1 MAQYRTQLDNQSSHV
16 FVTLG
21 ASGDLAKKKIYPAL
35 WWLYRENLLPAKT
48 IIYGYA
54 RSKLTI
60 GDIKE
65 KCKPYVKVATDEE
78 GRFKDF
84 WKLNFYI
91 SGYYDSR
98 PDFEKLNKELCRHE
112 EGPSANRIFYLALP
126 SSLFEDVSVQI
137 KNSCMA
143 TKGWTRIVVEK
154 PIGKDLA
161 SSEKISNHLASL
173 FPETQLYRMDHY
185 LGKEMVQNLMTFRFG
200 NRIFNPAWNGD
211 NIAAV
216 AIIFKENFG
225 AQGRAGYFDEF
236 GMIRDVVQ
244 NHLLQILAFVAME
257 KPPTTHPDDIKD
269 EKVKV
274 LKRIKSV
281 SLENAVLGQY
291 VGDPDAEG
299 EARTGYQDEPG
310 VKEGS
315 LTATYAMTVLHVSNE
330 KWEGVPFILI
340 SGKGLDER
348 RVEVR
353 IQFKEVPGDIF
364 EGRPKRN
371 ELVLRIQPNAAIYA
385 KLMIKTPGMSLDMEE
400 NELDLIYG
408 QRYGNVE
415 LPDAYERL
423 LLDVFCGNQTN
434 FVRSDEVREAWRIFT
449 PLLHHIENERIKPIP
464 YKFGSQGLK
473 EADDMLRNYNFV
485 FGEPCRCH
493 RSK

>member
-1 MAQYRTQLDNQSSHV
+1 M
-16 FVTLG
+16 
-21 ASGDLAKKKIYPAL
+21 
-35 WWLYRENLLPAKT
+35 
-48 IIYGYA
+48 
-54 RSKLTI
+54 
-60 GDIKE
+60 
-65 KCKPYVKVATDEE
+65 
-78 GRFKDF
+78 
-84 WKLNFYI
+84 
-91 SGYYDSR
+91 
-98 PDFEKLNKELCRHE
+98 
-112 EGPSANRIFYLALP
+112 
-126 SSLFEDVSVQI
+126 
-137 KNSCMA
+137 
-143 TKGWTRIVVEK
+143 
-154 PIGKDLA
+154 
-161 SSEKISNHLASL
+161 
-173 FPETQLYRMDHY
+173 
-185 LGKEMVQNLMTFRFG
+185 
-200 NRIFNPAWNGD
+200 
-211 NIAAV
+211 
-216 AIIFKENFG
+216 
-225 AQGRAGYFDEF
+225 
-236 GMIRDVVQ
+236 
-244 NHLLQILAFVAME
+244 
-257 KPPTTHPDDIKD
+257 
-269 EKVKV
+269 
-274 LKRIKSV
+274 KRIKSV

-364 EGRPKRN
+364 EGRSKRN

>member
-257 KPPTTHPDDIKD
+257 KPRQPI
-269 EKVKV
+269 
-274 LKRIKSV
+274 L
-281 SLENAVLGQY
+281 
-291 VGDPDAEG
+291 
-299 EARTGYQDEPG
+299 
-310 VKEGS
+310 
-315 LTATYAMTVLHVSNE
+315 MT
-330 KWEGVPFILI
+330 
-340 SGKGLDER
+340 
-348 RVEVR
+348 
-353 IQFKEVPGDIF
+353 
-364 EGRPKRN
+364 
-371 ELVLRIQPNAAIYA
+371 
-385 KLMIKTPGMSLDMEE
+385 
-400 NELDLIYG
+400 
-408 QRYGNVE
+408 
-415 LPDAYERL
+415 
-423 LLDVFCGNQTN
+423 
-434 FVRSDEVREAWRIFT
+434 
-449 PLLHHIENERIKPIP
+449 
-464 YKFGSQGLK
+464 
-473 EADDMLRNYNFV
+473 
-485 FGEPCRCH
+485 
-493 RSK
+493 